1 MCMYHLIPIAS
12 PDKAFCNN
20 FMILKSTCF
29 AVRLYWYWLSIFPI
43 SVMAESWCRLNQ
55 VVVPVTPR
63 PIRLQTGGGGMEG
76 IPMFTGQRDFLQDI
90 SIKSIY
96 EWKIKVMNYISSVGP
111 IDNTV
116 WGKCL
121 LKSCVFPMW
130 SCFCSDVL
138 YTVSTVILQWSCRET
153 KCK

>member
-96 EWKIKVMNYISSVGP
+96 EWKIIS
-111 IDNTV
+111 NELHF
-116 WGKCL
+116 KCWTYWQHSLREMPVKIMCVSNVIML
-121 LKSCVFPMW
+121 LLWCLIHSIYRDITMKLSGN
-130 SCFCSDVL
+130 
-138 YTVSTVILQWSCRET
+138 
-153 KCK
+153 